1 MFKSILSGKKD
12 WSRKW
17 QRLMMKFIIFWFWLM
32 ERVNSISNGQ
42 AEQPIFAQRRFLTE
56 NATKTVRSLQ
66 LQMLSKEKF
75 ASVLIKNVV
84 MDSSL
89 IKEIWRKFRTEWV
102 MVGTMIWLV
111 WLDAWIKELMS
122 KPYNVTYCTDY
133 YWFLSFYNLININI

>member
-1 MFKSILSGKKD
+1 
-12 WSRKW
+12 
-17 QRLMMKFIIFWFWLM
+17 M

-56 NATKTVRSLQ
+56 NATKTARSLQ

-89 IKEIWRKFRTEWV
+89 IKEI
-102 MVGTMIWLV
+102 
-111 WLDAWIKELMS
+111 
-122 KPYNVTYCTDY
+122 
-133 YWFLSFYNLININI
+133 